1 MNKYLATWLT
11 RRVNILAFTRNEG
24 AGRVLRYIENCAA
37 DYSGG
42 KRIILL
48 LLLLIL

>member
-11 RRVNILAFTRNEG
+11 RRVNSLAFTRNEG

-42 KRIILL
+42 KRIILFVAK
-48 LLLLIL
+48 